1 MTTKYH
7 ALVLSD
13 LHLGS
18 PICQADLI
26 VQTLHQYEYDKLIIN
41 GDLLDSY
48 HIHRLCK
55 KQWKVLSELRKI
67 SKTKECIF
75 IVGNHDTNCDII
87 STLLGF
93 NFVKYYTE
101 KINGKHIHFVH
112 GDKFD
117 SFIQNC
123 PVITEL
129 ASGVYFYLQK
139 IDKKQK
145 YTRKIKK
152 MIKTWKNA
160 SDTLARKA
168 CKWADQLKYD
178 AIVLGHTHIAKHE
191 TIDNVEYVNLGSQ
204 CDLPVTHALVDHK
217 GKIELKHLD
226 H

>member
-18 PICQADLI
+18 PICQAELI
-26 VQTLHQYEYDKLIIN
+26 VKTLHDYEYDKLIIN

-48 HIHRLCK
+48 HLHRLCK

-67 SKTKECIF
+67 SKDKECIF
-75 IVGNHDTNCDII
+75 ITGNHEGHCEII

-93 NFVKYYTE
+93 NFVKEHTE
-101 KINGKHIHFVH
+101 KIGDKSIHFTH
-112 GDKFD
+112 GDMFD
-117 SFIQNC
+117 SFIQNQ
-123 PVITEL
+123 PIITEL

-160 SDTLARKA
+160 SDVLAKKA
-168 CKWADQLKYD
+168 CKWANQLEYD
-178 AIVLGHTHIAKHE
+178 TIILGHTHIAHHE
-191 TIDNVEYVNLGSQ
+191 IIDNVEYVNLGSQ
-204 CDLPVTHALVDHK
+204 CDLPVTHALIDCS
-217 GKIELKHLD
+217 GIISLKYLE
-226 H
+226 